1 VGNSAVSN
9 FWYCEE
15 DDKAVGPLTLVE
27 LKTRLSQAANANG
40 ILVWREGMEDW
51 QSAGRVPELIALITS
66 QPPYLRDRSS
76 PQSSTFVK
84 SSDNGSAGT
93 SPPKTKSKR
102 APFWYSL
109 VFIALFGGGA
119 RFLNE
124 VNRTAASVDLTKQI
138 SGSARDEFVKAGEAT
153 CLKSAADNK
162 SLSLSR
168 ERLTGYCSC
177 YMNSLA
183 DHMTFSD
190 LKAAPGAAP
199 YPTWLQ
205 TKIDSAV
212 ELCENQLQK
221 GLLGG

>member
-1 VGNSAVSN
+1 MSN

-15 DDKAVGPLTLVE
+15 DDKAVGPLTLAE
-27 LKTRLSQAANANG
+27 LKTRLSQAGNANG
-40 ILVWREGMEDW
+40 VLVWREGMEDW
-51 QSAGRVPELIALITS
+51 QNAGRVPELIALIIS
-66 QPPYLRDRSS
+66 QPPSLGDRSY
-76 PQSSTFVK
+76 PQPITSVK
-84 SSDNGSAGT
+84 SIDNGGAET
-93 SPPKTKSKR
+93 SPPKTKSKS

-109 VFIALFGGGA
+109 VFLAIFGGGL

-124 VNRTAASVDLTKQI
+124 VNRTVASVDLTKQI
-138 SGSARDEFVKAGEAT
+138 SGNARDEFVKAGEAT

-183 DHMTFSD
+183 DHMTYSD
-190 LKAAPGAAP
+190 LKAAPEAGP

-212 ELCENQLQK
+212 ELCAKQLQK